1 MGIRRPKIC
10 ERFVRSS
17 GRKRLAACFGGF
29 SLARVIQPTPTTSDR
44 PGSISNRAVL
54 WPLVLMVV
62 IFLASSQSKVAAPNV
77 GGIDKFGHF
86 IVYGWLGV
94 LWARVPWVTRLKP
107 LGVWS
112 AVTVASLYGIT
123 DEFHQSFTPGRGVE
137 VADWMAD
144 TVGALVA
151 VTIYARWHGLRRWLE
166 GGLFSRG

>member
-1 MGIRRPKIC
+1 
-10 ERFVRSS
+10 V
-17 GRKRLAACFGGF
+17 
-29 SLARVIQPTPTTSDR
+29 ARVTQPSST
-44 PGSISNRAVL
+44 ISKPLGTISYRAVF
-54 WPLVLMVV
+54 WPLVLMAV
-62 IFLASSQSKVAAPNV
+62 IFFASSNSTIATPNV
-77 GGIDKFGHF
+77 SGIDKFGHF

-94 LWARVPWVTRLKP
+94 LWARVQWVTRLKP

-112 AVTVASLYGIT
+112 AVVIASLYGIT

-137 VADWMAD
+137 FADWMAD